1 MENGKRMGRGKKATI
16 AAVAA
21 ICVLAVSLAG
31 GWYWVTHSVEQPA
44 YTVVEA
50 DGDIELRDYPAMVVA
65 EAVTAGDRQEGVR
78 QGFRALAGY
87 IFAKDRDG
95 ERIAMTAPV
104 IQQPTEGNGGSA
116 WRVRF
121 VMPSQYALDA
131 LPRPAGGEVALD
143 RWPPMRLAAIRFSG
157 RADDADFAEH
167 EARLRD
173 WLAGQGLEPEGSPL
187 LAYYDDPWT
196 PGVLRRNEVLLR
208 FR

>member
-1 MENGKRMGRGKKATI
+1 MGRATKI
-16 AAVAA
+16 SIGAVTAL
-21 ICVLAVSLAG
+21 CVLAVALAG

-65 EAVTAGDRQEGVR
+65 EAATAGDRQEGVR

-104 IQQPTEGNGGSA
+104 IQQPAQGKGAGDGG
-116 WRVRF
+116 WRIRF
-121 VMPSQYALDA
+121 VMPSQYALDE
-131 LPRPAGGEVALD
+131 LPRPAGEDVALD

-157 RADDADFAEH
+157 RAKDADFAEH

-173 WLAGQGLEPEGSPL
+173 WLAGQGLEAEGAPL
-187 LAYYDDPWT
+187 FAYYDDPWT
-196 PGVLRRNEVLLR
+196 PGFLRRNEVLLR

>member
-1 MENGKRMGRGKKATI
+1 MGRATKI
-16 AAVAA
+16 TIGAVTAL
-21 ICVLAVSLAG
+21 CVLAAALAG

-44 YTVVEA
+44 YAVVEA
-50 DGDIELRDYPAMVVA
+50 EGDIELRDYPAMVVA
-65 EAVTAGDRQEGVR
+65 EAATAGDRQEGVR

-87 IFAKDRDG
+87 IFAKDREG

-104 IQQPTEGNGGSA
+104 IQQPAGGDGA

-121 VMPSQYALDA
+121 VMPSRYALDE
-131 LPRPAGGEVALD
+131 LPRPADGAVALD

-157 RADDADFAEH
+157 RAEDADFADH

-173 WLAGQGLEPEGSPL
+173 WLAGRGLEPEGPPL

-208 FR
+208 VR